1 MNQTLGNFQ
10 RFRQL
15 LKVSINNRDLPT
27 GKALHSL
34 YVKSFV
40 PPSTYLSNHFIIL
53 YSKCGL
59 LQQARKAFDEIPQ
72 PNVFTYNTIISAYVK
87 ESQIH
92 MAHHLFSQIPQ
103 PDLVSYNTLI
113 CAYAD
118 VHDTDSALRLF
129 SRLREFE
136 VEVDGFTLSAMVTAC
151 WKEISGVQQLHA
163 LVVSSGFDSY
173 VSVNNALISSYSNN
187 GLLIEAEKLFYWMGW
202 IADEV
207 SWNSMIVSYGQ
218 HKEGSK
224 AVKLFQDMVRRGLSV
239 DMFTWAS
246 VITAFTCLEDLR
258 GGTLFHCQVIKSG
271 LEQNSHVGS
280 SLVDLYSKCG
290 VISDA
295 SNVFQVVIVPDLV
308 LWNTMISGYCQ
319 KDEFS
324 EEALECFREM
334 QRAGHCPDDC
344 SFVCVISAC
353 SNLSSP
359 AQGRQLHSLAI
370 KSEIPT
376 NRISVDNALIAM
388 YSKSGNLEAA
398 KKLFTRMIQKNAV
411 SFNSMIAGY
420 AQHGLSIEALNLF
433 EEMLDTDNE
442 PTSIT
447 FISVLSAC
455 AHTGKVEQGYRYFNF
470 MEEKFG
476 IIPEEEHYSC
486 MIDLLGRAGRFDE
499 VENLIEKMP
508 FDLGSIGW
516 SSLLGACRTYGN
528 IQLGVKVAN
537 EVLKQEPANA
547 ACYTILANM
556 YASAGRWDE
565 VATVRKLMKERGV
578 RKEPGCSWIEV
589 KKAIHVFVADDSSHP
604 RIKEV
609 HEFLANTSKKLR
621 DAGYVP
627 DTRWALIRED
637 EKEEVR
643 EMRLGHH
650 SEKLAVAFGL
660 ITTNIGVPILVV
672 KNLRICGDC
681 HNFIKCMSAIT
692 GREIT
697 VRDAFRFH
705 TFREGRCSCK
715 DYW

>member
-1 MNQTLGNFQ
+1 MNQSYANFQ

-15 LKVSINNRDLPT
+15 LKLSINNRDLST
-27 GKALHSL
+27 GKALQSL

-40 PPSTYLSNHFIIL
+40 PASTYLSNHLIIL

-59 LQQARKAFDEIPQ
+59 LHQARKAFDEIPH

-92 MAHHLFSQIPQ
+92 MAHHLFTQIPQ
-103 PDLVSYNTLI
+103 PDLVSYNTLL

-118 VHDTDSALRLF
+118 VHDTESAVRLF
-129 SRLREFE
+129 SKLRECE
-136 VEVDGFTLSAMVTAC
+136 VEVDGFTLSAVITAC
-151 WKEISGVQQLHA
+151 WKDVRGIRQMHG
-163 LVVSSGFDSY
+163 LVVSSGFDSF

-187 GLLIEAEKLFYWMGW
+187 GFLLDAEKLFYWMGW
-202 IADEV
+202 VADEV

-218 HKEGSK
+218 HKEGST
-224 AVKLFQDMVRRGLSV
+224 AVKLFQEMVRRGLSV

-258 GGTLFHCQVIKSG
+258 GGIQFHCQVIKSG

-290 VISDA
+290 DVSA
-295 SNVFQVVIVPDLV
+295 ARKVFQLVVAPDLV
-308 LWNTMISGYCQ
+308 LWNTMISGYSQ

-334 QRAGHCPDDC
+334 QRAGHSPDDC

-359 AQGRQLHSLAI
+359 AQGRQFHSLVI

-398 KKLFTRMIQKNAV
+398 KKLFTRMIEKNSV

-455 AHTGKVEQGYRYFNF
+455 AHTGKVEQGYRYFNL
-470 MEEKFG
+470 MEEKFS
-476 IIPEEEHYSC
+476 ITPEQEHYSC

-499 VENLIEKMP
+499 VENLIERMP

-537 EVLKQEPANA
+537 EVLKREPANA
-547 ACYTILANM
+547 ACYTLLATM

-578 RKEPGCSWIEV
+578 RKKPGCSWIEV
-589 KKAIHVFVADDSSHP
+589 KKEIHVFVADDGSHP

-609 HEFLANTSKKLR
+609 HEFLARTMKKMR

-637 EKEEVR
+637 EQEEER

-660 ITTNIGVPILVV
+660 ITTKDGTPILVV

-681 HNFIKCMSAIT
+681 HSFIKCIATIT

-705 TFREGRCSCK
+705 TFKEGRCSCN